1 MKIVTVLTVVMAV
14 AFTANTAP
22 VDNVVSSA
30 LIPGDSVVY
39 NLDFIDPFGLP
50 IFDVMVKSR
59 MGNTEHTTM
68 MDHVGTPPHYLNTY
82 EGVETYSSPSGEIEF
97 YGRVEADTLLITQ
110 SYKNEGNQFP
120 PNSILYAD
128 LADDPVGDTLPGTSG
143 EWLDITGSAIT
154 YSDDSIYVRLN
165 NAGGGW
171 PTSQGFDFF
180 AYGFILYNPGS
191 SDLSATALVYVD
203 VPFFYS
209 PGLYS
214 VNLVDTSFSRIA
226 DIQSQTSGDN
236 LHMSCAISDLLL
248 DPNWNQWPPESEY
261 ILTGGITLSVVSL
274 QPSLND
280 FTYPSAFIPKTQYL
294 NTDQN
299 TPPTAG
305 VFGMDPIYDVSVE
318 GLFEYFDDDNNLP
331 ITRLCIF
338 DGDEYEMGS
347 PDHYYDDGATFDI
360 SIPWPGDDWHTYFFR
375 YSDGADIIE
384 TQLDSVYLTPIGV
397 DENPIPLTFELRQNY
412 PNPFNARTVIEF
424 QLSESAEINLAI
436 YDIAGRKVA
445 DLANDDYS
453 AGNHAIILSGTNNL
467 GNSVSSGVYL
477 YKMEAGNY
485 IETRKMLFMK

>member
-214 VNLVDTSFSRIA
+214 VNLVDTLGIVRNCYWANLRGQSAYVLRHIRSIA
-226 DIQSQTSGDN
+226 GSQLEPVAPGVGVYPHRWHNIICGFAAAEFERFHLSVGVYSQDAVPEYGSEYSAYGRCFWN
-236 LHMSCAISDLLL
+236 GSDL
-248 DPNWNQWPPESEY
+248 
-261 ILTGGITLSVVSL
+261 
-274 QPSLND
+274 
-280 FTYPSAFIPKTQYL
+280 
-294 NTDQN
+294 
-299 TPPTAG
+299 
-305 VFGMDPIYDVSVE
+305 
-318 GLFEYFDDDNNLP
+318 
-331 ITRLCIF
+331 
-338 DGDEYEMGS
+338 
-347 PDHYYDDGATFDI
+347 
-360 SIPWPGDDWHTYFFR
+360 
-375 YSDGADIIE
+375 
-384 TQLDSVYLTPIGV
+384 
-397 DENPIPLTFELRQNY
+397 
-412 PNPFNARTVIEF
+412 
-424 QLSESAEINLAI
+424 
-436 YDIAGRKVA
+436 
-445 DLANDDYS
+445 
-453 AGNHAIILSGTNNL
+453 
-467 GNSVSSGVYL
+467 
-477 YKMEAGNY
+477 
-485 IETRKMLFMK
+485 